1 MKKLAS
7 TSLGEFL
14 NEYGRNREYFE
25 GHPLSKYD
33 ENGDR
38 KDPYALSG
46 QTVNG
51 EELTWEEYWD
61 WYDREGEPDY

>member
-1 MKKLAS
+1 MKIVNES
-7 TSLGEFL
+7 L
-14 NEYGRNREYFE
+14 NEFYREREYHE

-33 ENGDR
+33 YDGEL
-38 KDPYALSG
+38 KDPQALSG